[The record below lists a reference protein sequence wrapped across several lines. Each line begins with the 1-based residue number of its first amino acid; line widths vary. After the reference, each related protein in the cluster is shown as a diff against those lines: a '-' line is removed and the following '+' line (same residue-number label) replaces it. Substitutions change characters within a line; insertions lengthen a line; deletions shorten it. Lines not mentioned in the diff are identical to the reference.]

1 MEALRQEFSHAV
13 SFRRVYVSEAHPAD
27 EWKIYRDI
35 QYTQPRSLDEREAAA
50 RRLFA
55 ENASLRNAPLVLD
68 GMDNTAEKAYAA
80 HPERLY
86 VIDLAAQPAPTVAF
100 KGGMGPFD
108 YDPEVLRQWLCQ
120 NVTAAGA
127 GAGAAGAAG
136 SFMIDADQQEEEAE
150 AQEMSA

>member
-35 QYTQPRSLDEREAAA
+35 NYTQPRTLDEREAAA

-68 GMDNTAEKAYAA
+68 GMDNRTEKAYAA

-86 VIDLAAQPAPTVAF
+86 VIDLAAAPTVAF

-108 YDPEVLRQWLCQ
+108 YDPEVLRQWLCE
-120 NVTAAGA
+120 NVTAANG
-127 GAGAAGAAG
+127 GAGAAG
-136 SFMIDADQQEEEAE
+136 SFMIDADQREEEAE